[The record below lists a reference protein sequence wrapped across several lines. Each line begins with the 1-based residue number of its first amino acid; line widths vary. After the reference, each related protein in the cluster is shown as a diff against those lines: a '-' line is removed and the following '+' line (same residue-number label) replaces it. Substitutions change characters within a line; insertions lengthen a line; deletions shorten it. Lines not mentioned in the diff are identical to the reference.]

1 MITRRELD
9 SAIRECEDLPAS
21 YGNCEK
27 LAVFYTILDHAFGE
41 SEQTVKQTVEDVG
54 GSDFLQAVKGKD
66 PEKMWLVMDELMD
79 TLLVTNPRLYDGVMR
94 MINGQG

>member
-1 MITRRELD
+1 MITKRELD
-9 SAIRECEDLPAS
+9 SAIRECEQLPAT

-27 LAVFYTILDHAFGE
+27 LAVFYTILDHVFRE
-41 SEQTVKQTVEDVG
+41 SEQDVMQTVETAG
-54 GSDFLQAVKGKD
+54 GSDFLQAIKGKD
-66 PEKMWLVMDELMD
+66 PEEMWLVMDELME